1 VGLLDVSYL
10 CYGSS
15 VLPKVFLLGE
25 TTQDIVY
32 LVVTVG
38 ARANSYTLKKQA
50 YGWREPK
57 LAQNQYAY
65 KIHIKTDEK
74 EWQERIA
81 DVTMAPV
88 SPPEHLHLQVDET
101 TIGKDTPTRVM
112 ERLSQ

>member
-1 VGLLDVSYL
+1 MR
-10 CYGSS
+10 
-15 VLPKVFLLGE
+15 E
-25 TTQDIVY
+25 DIVY

-50 YGWREPK
+50 YGWKEPK

-88 SPPEHLHLQVDET
+88 SPPEHLRLLQVKT